1 MTDPSQARELAA
13 GDLRRRFDPADF
25 DFSSTADLA
34 ELEEVI
40 GQERAVRALTFGLDI
55 PSPGYHSNALGP
67 VGTGKSM
74 VINRL
79 LKRQAKR
86 RPVPDDWCYVNN
98 FDDPERPR
106 ALRLPAGRGCELR
119 DAMDRLVDEL
129 QVEVPRAFEAEEY
142 QKEVTGRQTVMQK
155 KQQELVEELNDRA
168 EDQGFRIVQTPQG
181 LAIVPVRDGEVLPQE
196 KLAEMDEEEREQL
209 EAKHRELQAEVHDVV
224 REIQRMQKGVKEEM
238 RDLDRQVVQFA
249 VEHLMREIE
258 EEFADFEKVLE
269 FIKAV
274 RGDILDQA
282 ESFKKMSDG
291 EGQGKGLAAMFGGGR
306 GSEADFDSY
315 RVNLIVDNCHTEGAP
330 VIRERN
336 PTEQNL
342 VGRVEYE
349 ARLGALVTNFRMLRA
364 GALHRANGGYLLV
377 EARDLL
383 MRPFA
388 WPTFKR
394 ALKNE
399 RIEIESM
406 IDELRVTTTRTL
418 EPEPIPLDVKVVI
431 TGDPH
436 LYYLLHHLDDEFRE
450 LFKVKA
456 DFAVDTDV
464 EDDTPRLYAQFV
476 GRVCRE
482 EDLPHFGPDAVA
494 RLLEHAGRRASDQGK
509 LATTFADLVDLVR
522 EACYWA
528 RAEDASLVAAEHVQ
542 RAIDEK
548 IHRANQPEE
557 RLRELIANGTLLID
571 TEGSVTG
578 QINGLSVAMLG
589 DHAFGRPTRITA
601 RTHVGSSGVVHI
613 DRETELGGKIH
624 NKGAL
629 ILAGYLGGHFA
640 TDVPLALSASLTFE
654 QSYGQIDGDSASS
667 AELYAL
673 LSSLSGLPLRQDV
686 AVTGS
691 VNQMGR
697 VQAIGGV
704 NEKIEGFFDVCR
716 ESGLTGSQGV
726 LIPESNA
733 RHLMLRRD
741 VVEAVDEGRF
751 HVWAVSHVDE
761 AVALLT
767 GREAGERG
775 DDGAFPEG
783 TVFHE
788 VEASLRDLARKSR
801 AFIKPGGETPAAT

>member
-1 MTDPSQARELAA
+1 MTDRNQARELAA

-34 ELEEVI
+34 ELEKVI

-55 PSPGYHSNALGP
+55 PSPGYHSYALGP
-67 VGTGKSM
+67 VGTGKST

-79 LKRQAKR
+79 LKRQAAR

-98 FDDPERPR
+98 FDDTERPR

-119 DAMDRLVDEL
+119 DAMNKLVDEL
-129 QVEVPRAFEAEEY
+129 QVEVPRGFEAEEY
-142 QKEVTGRQTVMQK
+142 QKEITSRQTNLQQK
-155 KQQELVEELNDRA
+155 QKELVEELNDRA
-168 EDQGFRIVQTPQG
+168 ESEGFRLVQTPQG
-181 LAIVPVRDGEVLPQE
+181 LAIVPIRDGEVVPQE
-196 KLAEMDEEEREQL
+196 EFADIEEEERERL
-209 EAKHRELQAEVHDVV
+209 EATFRKLQEEVHEVV
-224 REIQRMQKGVKEEM
+224 REIQRLQKGVKEEM

-258 EEFADFEKVLE
+258 EEFADFPKVLE
-269 FIKAV
+269 FMEAV

-282 ESFKKMSDG
+282 ENFKKMSSG
-291 EGQGKGLAAMFGGGR
+291 EGQGKGLAAMLAGGGDA
-306 GSEADFDSY
+306 EADFDQY

-364 GALHRANGGYLLV
+364 GSLHRANGGYLLV

-383 MRPFA
+383 LRPFA

-399 RIEIESM
+399 RIAIESM
-406 IDELRVTTTRTL
+406 IDEFRVATTRTL

-456 DFAVDTDV
+456 DFAVDTDL
-464 EDDTPRLYAQFV
+464 EDETPRLYAQFV

-482 EDLPHFGPDAVA
+482 EELPHFGPDAVA
-494 RLLEHAGRRASDQGK
+494 RLLEHAARRASHQGK
-509 LATTFADLVDLVR
+509 LATTFADMVDLVR

-528 RAEDASLVAAEHVQ
+528 GTEDASLVSAEHVQ

-557 RLRELIANGTLLID
+557 RVRELIAEGTVLID

-613 DRETELGGKIH
+613 DRETELGGKLH

-629 ILAGYLGGHFA
+629 ILAGFLGGHFA
-640 TDVPLALSASLTFE
+640 NDVPLALSASLTFE
-654 QSYGQIDGDSASS
+654 QSYGPIDGDSASS

-716 ESGLTGSQGV
+716 EAGLTGSQGV
-726 LIPESNA
+726 LIPESNV

-741 VVEAVDEGRF
+741 VVDAVDEGRF
-751 HVWAVSHVDE
+751 HVWAVSHVDG

-767 GREAGERG
+767 ALEAGERG
-775 DDGAFPEG
+775 DDGSFPEG
-783 TVFHE
+783 TVYHA
-788 VEASLRDLARKSR
+788 VEASLRELARKSKAFNNPDR
-801 AFIKPGGETPAAT
+801 ASPAAT